1 MIKRYYATKD
11 NTITNAYGENLT
23 VRGSD
28 ANMGA
33 SDILEVF
40 SIYGQTQDENQV
52 YSREEARIIIEFD
65 ESEISADILPDN
77 TKYYLRLFNAV
88 HGKTLPSNFYLEVSP
103 LEQSWE
109 EGTGLDMEDYSDL
122 TYGKGSSWNEAGA
135 GSNWNTSGGHFPNAT
150 PVQIY
155 FDEGYENLE
164 IDITTIVEG
173 WIATSNPSPNY
184 GLIIKLPDASTQ
196 EQRSY
201 YTKMFYAR
209 GTSNFFKQPLI
220 EARWDSQITDQR
232 HHFYSDKPN
241 TIYLYNTFRGE
252 LVSLGTTV
260 TVSIY
265 EDLLGSPLVTETAEE
280 VSTGIYKAD
289 INVTTTSG
297 ELYDVWTADLQTVHT
312 GSISVLEQAPFETPE
327 MVNLVTT
334 VSNKQ
339 NTHYI
344 GQTSR
349 FYFYIREKNW
359 SPNIHTVAS
368 TLPKT
373 KVYDKL
379 VYKICKVITDEII
392 FDYNTSDSATTL
404 SYDSN
409 GNFFDLDINMLEPNY
424 VYEIKLALFNVMT
437 KSYQE
442 LPFKHRFRVVNNE
455 Y

>member
-1 MIKRYYATKD
+1 
-11 NTITNAYGENLT
+11 
-23 VRGSD
+23 
-28 ANMGA
+28 
-33 SDILEVF
+33 
-40 SIYGQTQDENQV
+40 
-52 YSREEARIIIEFD
+52 
-65 ESEISADILPDN
+65 
-77 TKYYLRLFNAV
+77 
-88 HGKTLPSNFYLEVSP
+88 
-103 LEQSWE
+103 
-109 EGTGLDMEDYSDL
+109 
-122 TYGKGSSWNEAGA
+122 
-135 GSNWNTSGGHFPNAT
+135 
-150 PVQIY
+150 
-155 FDEGYENLE
+155 
-164 IDITTIVEG
+164 
-173 WIATSNPSPNY
+173 
-184 GLIIKLPDASTQ
+184 
-196 EQRSY
+196 
-201 YTKMFYAR
+201 
-209 GTSNFFKQPLI
+209 
-220 EARWDSQITDQR
+220 
-232 HHFYSDKPN
+232 
-241 TIYLYNTFRGE
+241 
-252 LVSLGTTV
+252 V